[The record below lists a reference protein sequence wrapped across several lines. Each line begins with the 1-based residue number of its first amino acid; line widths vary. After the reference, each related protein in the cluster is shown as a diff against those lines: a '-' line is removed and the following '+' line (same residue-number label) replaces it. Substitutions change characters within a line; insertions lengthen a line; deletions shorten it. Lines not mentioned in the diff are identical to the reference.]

1 MEKVESKYAVP
12 IIKPPRM
19 RKCFPAT
26 LKLKNRDNQNKPS
39 NRVDISQDFPTR
51 QDESS
56 EEIEL
61 SLAKQLDQLI
71 SENYDFVDIAEDAEI
86 KPLIEV
92 NEVDHTISLYV
103 LSSASQQDPQLNK
116 IKPKRRLLCEEV
128 TYEDLR
134 QVAVTG
140 DWVLNKCG
148 VYGKGRERL
157 GELVTGA
164 EHSPKL
170 KKQNKQKKKTP
181 ATNV

>member
-1 MEKVESKYAVP
+1 
-12 IIKPPRM
+12 
-19 RKCFPAT
+19 
-26 LKLKNRDNQNKPS
+26 
-39 NRVDISQDFPTR
+39 
-51 QDESS
+51 
-56 EEIEL
+56 
-61 SLAKQLDQLI
+61 
-71 SENYDFVDIAEDAEI
+71 
-86 KPLIEV
+86 
-92 NEVDHTISLYV
+92 VDHTISLYV

-181 ATNV
+181 ATNVWNCWCPTVLNCVYWILM